1 MSALSAINGR
11 FKIGMRIGFG
21 FALVLILLATLAVNV
36 WIAMR
41 EVQHDFDTFETIS
54 SNALVVEDV
63 AVDFTELRRQVLIYV
78 ASGSPE
84 AEKRIAENAREI
96 REALQTVIPKFVSA
110 QRQAQAREIAAL
122 TDEYVGNFAK
132 VVELRKQRE
141 DAITAKYEP
150 AALNARQKLT
160 EAFDGAMKTGE
171 DTLSAAA
178 GKAQDNLGILRIR
191 VARFIA
197 NPTEAGVTSINAA
210 LTDLE
215 GSIAAARQ
223 AAARSPAR
231 DAVEAAAQAVA
242 PLRGMLQTGMRA
254 SLEMVEFV
262 NVTNAR
268 VAERLSGRINE
279 LVDAQKAATAAI
291 AKEVRAGIA
300 NDISI
305 TIAISAIALGLGLI
319 FSYVIAKGITAP
331 IGGMTG
337 AMTKLADGALDT
349 EVPSL
354 SNKDEIGAMAK
365 AVQVFKDNAIRVKAL
380 EEEQKAAEARAA
392 EEKRAAMNA
401 LADGF
406 EAKVGGVVTDVSTQA
421 SRMQESATQM
431 TATAEETSRQATAV
445 AAASEQASTNVQ
457 TVAAATE
464 ELSSSISEI
473 SRQVTESA
481 RMSSKAVDDVG
492 RTSQTVEALANAAQ
506 KIGNVVQLISEI
518 ASQTNLLAL
527 NATIEAARAGE
538 AGKGF
543 AVVASEVKSLASQ
556 TARATDEISS
566 QINEIQTATGQSV
579 EAMRS
584 IGETISSMNSI
595 ASTIASAVEEQG
607 AATQEIARNVQ
618 QAAAGT
624 SEVSS
629 NISGVTRAAEDT
641 GTAASMVQKAA
652 ADLGSQAKDLRAAVE
667 QFLSQVRSA

>member
-1 MSALSAINGR
+1 MSTLSAINGR
-11 FKIGMRIGFG
+11 FKIGTRIGFG
-21 FALVLILLATLAVNV
+21 FAIVLTLLATLAMNA
-36 WIAMR
+36 WIALR
-41 EVQHDFDTFETIS
+41 DVQHEFTTFESIS
-54 SNALVVEDV
+54 SNALAVEDV
-63 AVDFTELRRQVLIYV
+63 AVDFNELRRQVLIYV
-78 ASGSPE
+78 ASGNPD
-84 AEKRIAENAREI
+84 AEKRVSEKAREI
-96 REALQTVIPKFVSA
+96 RETIQAVIPKFVSA
-110 QRQAQAREIAAL
+110 QRQTQAREIAAL
-122 TDEYVGNFAK
+122 TEEYVGNFAK
-132 VVELRKQRE
+132 AVELRKQRE

-178 GKAQDNLGILRIR
+178 GKSQDNLGILRIR
-191 VARFIA
+191 VARFLA

-231 DAVEAAAQAVA
+231 DAIEAAAQAVA
-242 PLRGMLQTGMRA
+242 PLRGMLQAGMRA
-254 SLEMVEFV
+254 SLEMAEFV

-268 VAERLSGRINE
+268 VAERLSGRIEE
-279 LVDAQKAATAAI
+279 LVNAQKSATAAI
-291 AKEVRAGIA
+291 ANEVRAA
-300 NDISI
+300 VAEDISI
-305 TIAISAIALGLGLI
+305 TLALSAIALALGLI
-319 FSYVIAKGITAP
+319 FAFLIAKGITAP

-337 AMTKLADGALDT
+337 AMTKLAGGELETD
-349 EVPSL
+349 VPSL

-365 AVQVFKDNAIRVKAL
+365 AVQVFKDNALKVRAL
-380 EEEQKAAEARAA
+380 EAEQKAAEARAA

-406 EAKVGGVVTDVSTQA
+406 EAKVGGVVTEVSTQA
-421 SRMQESATQM
+421 TRMQESASQM

-445 AAASEQASTNVQ
+445 AAASEEASTNVQ

-492 RTSQTVEALANAAQ
+492 KTSQTVEALANAAQ

-556 TARATDEISS
+556 TARATEEIGT

-584 IGETISSMNSI
+584 IGETIASMNAI
-595 ASTIASAVEEQG
+595 ASTIAAAVEEQG
-607 AATQEIARNVQ
+607 AATTEIARNVQ

-629 NISGVTRAAEDT
+629 NITGVTRAAEDT
-641 GTAASMVQKAA
+641 GSAASLVQQAA
-652 ADLGSQAKDLRAAVE
+652 VDLGSQAKDLRAAVE
-667 QFLSQVRSA
+667 QFLTQVRSA

>member
-11 FKIGMRIGFG
+11 FKIGTRIGFG
-21 FALVLILLATLAVNV
+21 FSIVLALLIAVAGMSWNSMTG
-36 WIAMR
+36 IQRAFMS
-41 EVQHDFDTFETIS
+41 FDTIS
-54 SNALVVEDV
+54 DNAFAIEVINADM
-63 AVDFTELRRQVLIYV
+63 AELRRQVLIFV
-78 ASGSPE
+78 SAGSPD
-84 AEKRIAENAREI
+84 AQKRVEELGANI
-96 REALQTVIPKFVSA
+96 RKSMQTIIPKFVSEERRA
-110 QRQAQAREIAAL
+110 IARNIGELAEEYQR
-122 TDEYVGNFAK
+122 NFAK
-132 VVELRKQRE
+132 VVELRGQRE

-160 EAFDGAMKTGE
+160 EAFDASMKTGE
-171 DTLSAAA
+171 EALSAAA

-197 NPTEAGVTSINAA
+197 GPTEAGVTSINAA

-215 GSIAAARQ
+215 GSIGASRQ

-231 DAVEAAAQAVA
+231 DVVEAAALAVA

-254 SLEMVEFV
+254 TLEMAEFV

-268 VAERLSGRINE
+268 IADRLGGRIAE
-279 LVDAQKAATAAI
+279 LVGAQKKAMDAI
-291 AKEVRAGIA
+291 STESEDTIKSAIFL
-300 NDISI
+300 ISVLS
-305 TIAISAIALGLGLI
+305 TIALALGLL
-319 FSYVIAKGITAP
+319 FAFLIAKGITAP
-331 IGGMTG
+331 IGDMTG
-337 AMTKLADGALDT
+337 AMTKLAGGELETD
-349 EVPSL
+349 VPSL
-354 SNKDEIGAMAK
+354 ANKDEIGAMAK

-380 EEEQKAAEARAA
+380 EAEQKAAEARTA
-392 EEKRAAMNA
+392 EEKRAAMIA
-401 LADGF
+401 LADDF
-406 EAKVGGVVTDVSTQA
+406 EGKVGGVVAEVSSQA
-421 SRMQESATQM
+421 ARMQESATQM

-445 AAASEQASTNVQ
+445 AAASEEASTNVQ

-556 TARATDEISS
+556 TARATDEIGA
-566 QINEIQTATGQSV
+566 QINEIQAATGQSV

-584 IGETISSMNSI
+584 IGETIASMNAI
-595 ASTIASAVEEQG
+595 ASTIAAAVEEQG
-607 AATQEIARNVQ
+607 AATSEIARNVQ

-629 NISGVTRAAEDT
+629 NITGVTRAAEDT
-641 GTAASMVQKAA
+641 GTAAGMVQKVA
-652 ADLGSQAKDLRAAVE
+652 ADLGGQATELRGAVG
-667 QFLSQVRSA
+667 QFLRQVRSA

>member
-21 FALVLILLATLAVNV
+21 FAIVLALLVTVA
-36 WIAMR
+36 AMSWNSMTGIQR
-41 EVQHDFDTFETIS
+41 AFVSFDTIS
-54 SNALVVEDV
+54 DNALTVEEVNADMS
-63 AVDFTELRRQVLIYV
+63 ELRRQVLIYV
-78 ASGSPE
+78 STGNPDSQ
-84 AEKRIAENAREI
+84 KRVQELGGKVRQSM
-96 REALQTVIPKFVSA
+96 QTIIPKFVSEERRA
-110 QRQAQAREIAAL
+110 IARNIGEL
-122 TDEYVGNFAK
+122 TDEYQRNFAK
-132 VVELRKQRE
+132 VIELRGQRE

-160 EAFDGAMKTGE
+160 EAFDSAMKTGE

-191 VARFIA
+191 VARFLA

-254 SLEMVEFV
+254 SLEMAEFV

-268 VAERLSGRINE
+268 VAERLSSRIEE
-279 LVDAQKAATAAI
+279 LVDAQKKAMDAI
-291 AKEVRAGIA
+291 SSESSDTIKSSIVL
-300 NDISI
+300 ISV
-305 TIAISAIALGLGLI
+305 ISAIALGLGLI
-319 FSYVIAKGITAP
+319 FAYVIAKGITAP

-365 AVQVFKDNAIRVKAL
+365 AVQVFKDNAVRVKAL
-380 EEEQKAAEARAA
+380 EDEQKAAEARAA
-392 EEKRAAMNA
+392 EEKRKAMNA

-406 EAKVGGVVTDVSTQA
+406 EAKVGGVVTEVSTQA

>member
-11 FKIGMRIGFG
+11 FSIGTRIGFG
-21 FALVLILLATLAVNV
+21 FAIVLTLLATLAMNA
-36 WIAMR
+36 WIALR
-41 EVQHDFDTFETIS
+41 DVQHEFTTFESIS
-54 SNALVVEDV
+54 SNALAVEDV
-63 AVDFTELRRQVLIYV
+63 AVEFNELRRQVLIYV
-78 ASGSPE
+78 ASGNPD
-84 AEKRIAENAREI
+84 AEKRVSEKAREI
-96 REALQTVIPKFVSA
+96 RETIQAVIPKFVSA
-110 QRQAQAREIAAL
+110 QRQTQAREIAAL
-122 TDEYVGNFAK
+122 TEEYVGNFAK
-132 VVELRKQRE
+132 AVELRKQRE

-178 GKAQDNLGILRIR
+178 GKSQDNLGILRIR
-191 VARFIA
+191 VARFLA

-242 PLRGMLQTGMRA
+242 PLRGMLQAGMRA
-254 SLEMVEFV
+254 SLEMAEFV

-268 VAERLSGRINE
+268 VAERLSGRIEE
-279 LVDAQKAATAAI
+279 LVNAQKSATAAI
-291 AKEVRAGIA
+291 ANEVRAA
-300 NDISI
+300 VAEDISI
-305 TIAISAIALGLGLI
+305 TLALSAIALALGLI
-319 FSYVIAKGITAP
+319 FAFLIAKGITAP

-337 AMTKLADGALDT
+337 AMTKLAGGALETD
-349 EVPSL
+349 VPSL

-365 AVQVFKDNAIRVKAL
+365 AVQVFKDNALKVRAL
-380 EEEQKAAEARAA
+380 EAEQKAAEARAA

-406 EAKVGGVVTDVSTQA
+406 EAKVGGVVTEVSTQA
-421 SRMQESATQM
+421 TRMQESASQM

-445 AAASEQASTNVQ
+445 AAASEEASTNVQ

-492 RTSQTVEALANAAQ
+492 KTSQTVEALANAAQ

-556 TARATDEISS
+556 TARATEEIGT

-584 IGETISSMNSI
+584 IGETIASMNAI
-595 ASTIASAVEEQG
+595 ASTIAAAVEEQG
-607 AATQEIARNVQ
+607 AATTEIARNVQ

-629 NISGVTRAAEDT
+629 NITGVTRAAEDT
-641 GTAASMVQKAA
+641 GSAASLVQQAA
-652 ADLGSQAKDLRAAVE
+652 VDLGSQAKDLRAAVE
-667 QFLSQVRSA
+667 QFLLQVRSA

>member
-21 FALVLILLATLAVNV
+21 FALVLTLLTTLAVTAWFAMNGLQRAFQSFDS
-36 WIAMR
+36 IAA
-41 EVQHDFDTFETIS
+41 
-54 SNALVVEDV
+54 NALAVEEINADM
-63 AVDFTELRRQVLIYV
+63 AELRRQVLIYT
-78 ASGSPE
+78 ASGNPD
-84 AEKRIAENAREI
+84 AQKRVDEI
-96 REALQTVIPKFVSA
+96 GTRIRGIVQANIPKFISEERKA
-110 QRQAQAREIAAL
+110 IARNIGELAEEYQR
-122 TDEYVGNFAK
+122 NFGK
-132 VVELRKQRE
+132 VVELRTLRE

-171 DTLSAAA
+171 DNLSAAA

-197 NPTEAGVTSINAA
+197 APTEAGVTSINAA

-215 GSIAAARQ
+215 GSIAVARQ

-231 DAVEAAAQAVA
+231 DVVETAAQAVA
-242 PLRGMLQTGMRA
+242 PLRGMLQTGTRA
-254 SLEMVEFV
+254 SLEMAEFV

-268 VAERLSGRINE
+268 VAERLSGRVTE
-279 LVDAQKAATAAI
+279 LVDAQKKAMIVIAAEVGATI
-291 AKEVRAGIA
+291 AGSILT
-300 NDISI
+300 I
-305 TIAISAIALGLGLI
+305 TILSAIAIALGLI
-319 FSYVIAKGITAP
+319 FAYLIAKGITAP

-337 AMTKLADGALDT
+337 AMTKLADGELET

-365 AVQVFKDNAIRVKAL
+365 AVQVFKDNALKVRAL
-380 EEEQKAAEARAA
+380 EAEQKAAEARAA
-392 EEKRAAMNA
+392 EEKRAAMIA
-401 LADGF
+401 LADDF
-406 EAKVGGVVTDVSTQA
+406 EAKVGGVVTEVSTQA
-421 SRMQESATQM
+421 NRMQESATQL

-445 AAASEQASTNVQ
+445 AAASEEASTNVQ

-481 RMSSKAVDDVG
+481 RMSGKAVEDVG
-492 RTSQTVEALANAAQ
+492 RTGQTVEALASAAQ

-556 TARATDEISS
+556 TARATEEIGA
-566 QINEIQTATGQSV
+566 QINEIQAATGQSV

-584 IGETISSMNSI
+584 IGETIASMNSI
-595 ASTIASAVEEQG
+595 ASTIAAAVEEQG
-607 AATQEIARNVQ
+607 AATSEIARNVQ

-629 NISGVTRAAEDT
+629 NITGVTRAAEDT
-641 GTAASMVQKAA
+641 GTAAGMVQKAA
-652 ADLGSQAKDLRAAVE
+652 ADLGGQAKDLRNAVE
-667 QFLSQVRSA
+667 QFLRQVRSA

>member
-1 MSALSAINGR
+1 MSAFSAINGR
-11 FKIGMRIGFG
+11 FKIGTRIGFG
-21 FALVLILLATLAVNV
+21 FALVLILLATLAANA
-36 WIAMR
+36 WIALR
-41 EVQHDFDTFETIS
+41 EVQHEFDTFETIS
-54 SNALVVEDV
+54 SNALAVEDV
-63 AVDFTELRRQVLIYV
+63 AVDFNELRRQVLVYV

-84 AEKRIAENAREI
+84 AEKKIADNAREI
-96 REALQTVIPKFVSA
+96 RETLQAVIPKFVSA
-110 QRQAQAREIAAL
+110 QRQAHAREIAAM
-122 TDEYVGNFAK
+122 TEEYVGNFAK
-132 VVELRKQRE
+132 IVELRKQRE
-141 DAITAKYEP
+141 DAVTAKYEP

-171 DTLSAAA
+171 DSLSAAA
-178 GKAQDNLGILRIR
+178 GKSQDNLGILRIR
-191 VARFIA
+191 VARFLA
-197 NPTEAGVTSINAA
+197 GPTEAGVTSINAA

-215 GSIAAARQ
+215 GSIGAARQ

-231 DAVEAAAQAVA
+231 DAVESAAQAVA

-254 SLEMVEFV
+254 SLEMTEFV

-268 VAERLSGRINE
+268 VAERLSVRIEE
-279 LVDAQKAATAAI
+279 LVDAQKSATAAI
-291 AKEVRAGIA
+291 AKDVRATIA
-300 NDISI
+300 TDISI
-305 TIAISAIALGLGLI
+305 TVVLSVVSLVLGLL
-319 FSYVIAKGITAP
+319 FAYLIAKGITAP

-337 AMTKLADGALDT
+337 AMTKLAGGELET

-354 SNKDEIGAMAK
+354 SNKDEVGAMAK
-365 AVQVFKDNAIRVKAL
+365 AVQVFKDNALKVKAL

-392 EEKRAAMNA
+392 REKREAMIA

-406 EAKVGGVVTDVSTQA
+406 EAKVGGVVTDVSAQA
-421 SRMQESATQM
+421 TRMQESATQL

-481 RMSSKAVDDVG
+481 RMSSKAVDEVG
-492 RTSQTVEALANAAQ
+492 RTSQTVEALSNAAQ
-506 KIGNVVQLISEI
+506 KIGSVVQLISEI

-556 TARATDEISS
+556 TARATEDISS
-566 QINEIQTATGQSV
+566 QINEIQAATGQSV

-584 IGETISSMNSI
+584 IGATIASMNSI
-595 ASTIASAVEEQG
+595 ASTIAAAVEEQG
-607 AATQEIARNVQ
+607 AATNEIARNVQ
-618 QAAAGT
+618 QASAGT

-629 NISGVTRAAEDT
+629 NITGVTRASEDT
-641 GTAASMVQKAA
+641 GSAASLVQQAA
-652 ADLGSQAKDLRAAVE
+652 TDLGSQASELRRAVE

>member
-11 FKIGMRIGFG
+11 FKIGTRIGFG
-21 FALVLILLATLAVNV
+21 FALVLILLGALATNAWLALRDTQKEFESFQS
-36 WIAMR
+36 IA
-41 EVQHDFDTFETIS
+41 E
-54 SNALVVEDV
+54 NAIAVEDI
-63 AVDFTELRRQVLIYV
+63 AADFGEIRRQVLIFL
-78 ASGSPE
+78 ASGSPD
-84 AEKRIAENAREI
+84 AEKRIGENAKEI
-96 REALQTVIPKFVSA
+96 RDTVQAVIPKLLSE
-110 QRQAQAREIAAL
+110 QRRAVARSIGELAE
-122 TDEYVGNFAK
+122 EYVRNFGK
-132 VVELRKQRE
+132 IVELRALRE
-141 DAITAKYEP
+141 DAVTAKYEP

-178 GKAQDNLGILRIR
+178 GKSQDNLGILRIR
-191 VARFIA
+191 VARFLA

-231 DAVEAAAQAVA
+231 DAVETAAQAVA

-254 SLEMVEFV
+254 SLEMTEFV
-262 NVTNAR
+262 NVANAR
-268 VAERLSGRINE
+268 VAENLAGRIAE
-279 LVDAQKAATAAI
+279 LVGAQKAATTQ
-291 AKEVRAGIA
+291 IA
-300 NDISI
+300 NEMRAMIAEDI
-305 TIAISAIALGLGLI
+305 TITVSLSAAALVLGLL
-319 FSYVIAKGITAP
+319 FAFLIAKGITAP
-331 IGGMTG
+331 IGDMTG
-337 AMTKLADGALDT
+337 AMTKLAGGELTTD
-349 EVPSL
+349 VPSL

-365 AVQVFKDNAIRVKAL
+365 AVQVFKDNAIRVKSL
-380 EEEQKAAEARAA
+380 EAEQKAAEARAA
-392 EEKRAAMNA
+392 EEKRAAMIA
-401 LADGF
+401 LADDF
-406 EAKVGGVVTDVSTQA
+406 EGKVGGVVAEVSTQA
-421 SRMQESATQM
+421 NRMQESATQL

-445 AAASEQASTNVQ
+445 AAASEEASTNVQ

-481 RMSSKAVDDVG
+481 RMSGKAVDDVG

-556 TARATDEISS
+556 TARATDEIGA
-566 QINEIQTATGQSV
+566 QINEIQAATGQSV

-584 IGETISSMNSI
+584 IGETIASMNSI
-595 ASTIASAVEEQG
+595 ASTIAAAVEEQG
-607 AATQEIARNVQ
+607 AATSEIARNVQ
-618 QAAAGT
+618 QAASGT

-629 NISGVTRAAEDT
+629 NITGVTRAAEDT
-641 GTAASMVQKAA
+641 GTAAGMVQKAA
-652 ADLGSQAKDLRAAVE
+652 GDLGGQANDLRNAVE
-667 QFLSQVRSA
+667 QFLRQVRSA

>member
-11 FKIGMRIGFG
+11 FSIGTRIGFG
-21 FALVLILLATLAVNV
+21 FSLVLALLIALAAMAWLSMTGVQRDVKNYDS
-36 WIAMR
+36 IAA
-41 EVQHDFDTFETIS
+41 
-54 SNALVVEDV
+54 NALSVEEIN
-63 AVDFTELRRQVLIYV
+63 AEMTELRRQVLIFT
-78 ASGSPE
+78 ATGNPE
-84 AEKRIAENAREI
+84 AQKRVGEI
-96 REALQTVIPKFVSA
+96 GTAIRGMIQTIIPKFISEERKAVA
-110 QRQAQAREIAAL
+110 RNIGELAEEYQR
-122 TDEYVGNFAK
+122 NFGK
-132 VVELRKQRE
+132 VVELRTLRE

-160 EAFDGAMKTGE
+160 EAFDGAAKTGE

-197 NPTEAGVTSINAA
+197 TPNEAGAASITAA
-210 LTDLE
+210 LTDLDA
-215 GSIAAARQ
+215 SIAAARQ

-242 PLRGMLQTGMRA
+242 PLGGMLQTGTRA
-254 SLEMVEFV
+254 TLEMAEFV

-268 VAERLSGRINE
+268 VAERLSVRIGE
-279 LVDAQKAATAAI
+279 LVGAQKKAMEAISTEVGAT
-291 AKEVRAGIA
+291 IA
-300 NDISI
+300 NSI
-305 TIAISAIALGLGLI
+305 FATTLLSAVALVLGLL
-319 FSYVIAKGITAP
+319 FAYLIAKGITAP
-331 IGGMTG
+331 IGEMTG
-337 AMTKLADGALDT
+337 SMTKLASGELET

-365 AVQVFKDNAIRVKAL
+365 AVQVFKDNALKVRAL
-380 EEEQKAAEARAA
+380 EAEQKAAEARAA
-392 EEKRAAMNA
+392 EEKRAAMIA
-401 LADGF
+401 LADDF
-406 EAKVGGVVTDVSTQA
+406 EAKVGGVVTEVSTQA
-421 SRMQESATQM
+421 NRMQESATQL

-445 AAASEQASTNVQ
+445 AAASEEASTNVQ

-481 RMSSKAVDDVG
+481 RMSGKAVEDVG
-492 RTSQTVEALANAAQ
+492 RTGQTVEALASAAQ

-556 TARATDEISS
+556 TARATEEIGA
-566 QINEIQTATGQSV
+566 QINEIQAATGQSV

-584 IGETISSMNSI
+584 IGETIASMNSI
-595 ASTIASAVEEQG
+595 ASTIAAAVEEQG
-607 AATQEIARNVQ
+607 AATSEIARNVQ

-629 NISGVTRAAEDT
+629 NITGVTRAAEDT
-641 GTAASMVQKAA
+641 GTAAGMVQKAA
-652 ADLGSQAKDLRAAVE
+652 ADLGGQANELRSAVG
-667 QFLSQVRSA
+667 QFLRQVRTA

>member
-254 SLEMVEFV
+254 SLEMAEFV

-392 EEKRAAMNA
+392 EEKRKAMNA

-406 EAKVGGVVTDVSTQA
+406 EAKVGGVVTEVSTQA

>member
-11 FKIGMRIGFG
+11 FSIGTRIGFG
-21 FALVLILLATLAVNV
+21 FAIVLALLVVVAGISWNSMTGIQRAFVSFDAISDNALAVE
-36 WIAMR
+36 
-41 EVQHDFDTFETIS
+41 EVNSDM
-54 SNALVVEDV
+54 L
-63 AVDFTELRRQVLIYV
+63 ELRRQVLIYV
-78 ASGSPE
+78 STGSPD
-84 AEKRIAENAREI
+84 AQKRVVELGGTI
-96 REALQTVIPKFVSA
+96 RQSMLTIIPKFVSEERRA
-110 QRQAQAREIAAL
+110 IARNIGELTEEYQR
-122 TDEYVGNFAK
+122 NFAK
-132 VVELRKQRE
+132 IVELRGQRE

-178 GKAQDNLGILRIR
+178 GKSQDNLGILRIR

-254 SLEMVEFV
+254 SLEMTEFV
-262 NVTNAR
+262 NVANAR
-268 VAERLSGRINE
+268 VAERLSGRIEE
-279 LVDAQKAATAAI
+279 LVGAQKKAMDAI
-291 AKEVRAGIA
+291 SSESGETIKSAIVL
-300 NDISI
+300 ISI
-305 TIAISAIALGLGLI
+305 VSAIALALGLI
-319 FSYVIAKGITAP
+319 FAYIIAKGITAP

-337 AMTKLADGALDT
+337 AMTKLAGGELET

-354 SNKDEIGAMAK
+354 SNKDEVGAMAK
-365 AVQVFKDNAIRVKAL
+365 AVQVFKDNALKVKAL

-392 EEKRAAMNA
+392 REKREAMIA

-406 EAKVGGVVTDVSTQA
+406 EAKVGGVVTDVSAQA
-421 SRMQESATQM
+421 TRMQESATQL
-431 TATAEETSRQATAV
+431 TATAV

-481 RMSSKAVDDVG
+481 RMSSKAVDEVG
-492 RTSQTVEALANAAQ
+492 RTSQTVEALSNAAQ
-506 KIGNVVQLISEI
+506 KIGSVVQLISEI

-556 TARATDEISS
+556 TARATEDISS
-566 QINEIQTATGQSV
+566 QINEIQAATGQSV

-584 IGETISSMNSI
+584 IGATIASMNSI
-595 ASTIASAVEEQG
+595 ASTIAAAVEEQG
-607 AATQEIARNVQ
+607 AATNEIARNVQ
-618 QAAAGT
+618 QASAGT

-629 NISGVTRAAEDT
+629 NITGVTRASEDT
-641 GTAASMVQKAA
+641 GSAASLVQQAA
-652 ADLGSQAKDLRAAVE
+652 TDLGSQASDLRRAVE

>member
-11 FKIGMRIGFG
+11 FSIGTRIGFG
-21 FALVLILLATLAVNV
+21 FAIVLTLLTILAANAWFGL
-36 WIAMR
+36 R
-41 EVQHDFDTFETIS
+41 SVQSKFDTYDTIAT
-54 SNALVVEDV
+54 NALYVEDI
-63 AVDFTELRRQVLIYV
+63 AFDFSELRRQVVIYV
-78 ASGSPE
+78 ATGSAE
-84 AEKRIAENAREI
+84 AEKAVAERAQEI
-96 REALQTVIPKFVSA
+96 REAIKIVTPRFVSE
-110 QRQAQAREIAAL
+110 QRRAMAREIGELAE
-122 TDEYVGNFAK
+122 EYFRNFAK
-132 VVELRKQRE
+132 AMELRKLRE

-160 EAFDGAMKTGE
+160 EAFDAAMKTGE
-171 DTLSAAA
+171 DTLSAAG

-191 VARFIA
+191 VARFLA
-197 NPTEAGVTSINAA
+197 APTEAGVTAINAA
-210 LTDLE
+210 LNDLDA
-215 GSIAAARQ
+215 SIAAAKQ
-223 AAARSPAR
+223 AAVRSPAR

-242 PLRGMLQTGMRA
+242 PLRAMLQTGTRA
-254 SLEMVEFV
+254 TLEMAEFV

-268 VAERLSGRINE
+268 VAERLSGQVGQ
-279 LVDAQKAATAAI
+279 LVGLQKAATESI
-291 AKEVRAGIA
+291 SGEVKALIQS
-300 NDISI
+300 DTLI
-305 TIAISAIALGLGLI
+305 TLAISAGALSLGLI
-319 FSYVIAKGITAP
+319 FAFLIAKGITAP

-337 AMTKLADGALDT
+337 AMTKLAGGALETD
-349 EVPSL
+349 VPSL

-365 AVQVFKDNAIRVKAL
+365 AVQVFKDNALKVRAL
-380 EEEQKAAEARAA
+380 EAEQKAAEARAA

-406 EAKVGGVVTDVSTQA
+406 EAKVGGVVTEVSTQA
-421 SRMQESATQM
+421 TRMQESASQM

-445 AAASEQASTNVQ
+445 AAASEEASTNVQ

-492 RTSQTVEALANAAQ
+492 KTSQTVEALANAAQ

-556 TARATDEISS
+556 TARATEEIGT

-584 IGETISSMNSI
+584 IGETIASMNAI
-595 ASTIASAVEEQG
+595 ASTIAAAVEEQG
-607 AATQEIARNVQ
+607 AATTEIARNVQ

-629 NISGVTRAAEDT
+629 NITGVTRAAEDT
-641 GTAASMVQKAA
+641 GSAASLVQQAA
-652 ADLGSQAKDLRAAVE
+652 VDLGSQAKDLRAAVE
-667 QFLSQVRSA
+667 QFLLQVRSA

>member
-1 MSALSAINGR
+1 MSALSALNGR
-11 FKIGMRIGFG
+11 FPIGIRIGFG
-21 FALVLILLATLAVNV
+21 FALVLALL
-36 WIAMR
+36 
-41 EVQHDFDTFETIS
+41 
-54 SNALVVEDV
+54 V
-63 AVDFTELRRQVLIYV
+63 AVAVTAWLSMTTIARSFVSYDSAADNTQDVQDIAADMAELRRQVLIFT
-78 ASGSPE
+78 ASGNPDARKRFDEVS
-84 AEKRIAENAREI
+84 AEVRATIQAA
-96 REALQTVIPKFVSA
+96 TPKFASES
-110 QRQAQAREIAAL
+110 QRAIARDVGEL
-122 TDEYVGNFAK
+122 TEEYFRNFARI
-132 VVELRKQRE
+132 VELRGVRE
-141 DAITAKYEP
+141 DAVTAKYEP

-171 DTLSAAA
+171 DALGTAA
-178 GKAQDNLGILRIR
+178 GKSQDNLGILRIR

-210 LTDLE
+210 LTDLDA
-215 GSIAAARQ
+215 SIAAARQ
-223 AAARSPAR
+223 AAARSAAR
-231 DAVEAAAQAVA
+231 EAVEGAAQAVA

-254 SLEMVEFV
+254 SLEMTEFV

-268 VAERLSGRINE
+268 VAERLGGRIVD
-279 LVDAQKAATAAI
+279 LVGAQKKAMDTISNDAEATIKNAI
-291 AKEVRAGIA
+291 LV
-300 NDISI
+300 ISVL
-305 TIAISAIALGLGLI
+305 SAIAVAVGLI
-319 FSYVIAKGITAP
+319 FAFVIAKGITAP

-337 AMTKLADGALDT
+337 AMTKLAGGALDT

-365 AVQVFKDNAIRVKAL
+365 AVQVFKDNAIKVKAL
-380 EEEQKAAEARAA
+380 EDEQKAAEARAA
-392 EEKRAAMNA
+392 QEKRAAMIA

-406 EAKVGGVVTDVSTQA
+406 EAKVGGVVNEVSTQA

-445 AAASEQASTNVQ
+445 AAASEEASTNVQ

-481 RMSSKAVDDVG
+481 RMSGKAVDEVG

-556 TARATDEISS
+556 TARATEEISA

-584 IGETISSMNSI
+584 IGETIASMNAI
-595 ASTIASAVEEQG
+595 ASTIAAAVEEQG
-607 AATQEIARNVQ
+607 AATNEIARNVQ

-629 NISGVTRAAEDT
+629 NITGVTRAAEGT
-641 GTAASMVQKAA
+641 GTAASLVQRSA
-652 ADLGSQAKDLRAAVE
+652 ADLGVQAKDLRAAVE
-667 QFLSQVRSA
+667 QFLGQVRSA

>member
-21 FALVLILLATLAVNV
+21 FALVLTLLTTLAVTAWFAMNGLQRAFQSFDS
-36 WIAMR
+36 IAA
-41 EVQHDFDTFETIS
+41 
-54 SNALVVEDV
+54 NALAVEEINADM
-63 AVDFTELRRQVLIYV
+63 AELRRQVLIYT
-78 ASGSPE
+78 ASGNPD
-84 AEKRIAENAREI
+84 AQKRVDEI
-96 REALQTVIPKFVSA
+96 GTRIRGIVQANIPKFISEERKA
-110 QRQAQAREIAAL
+110 IARNIGELAEEYQR
-122 TDEYVGNFAK
+122 NFGK
-132 VVELRKQRE
+132 VVELRTLRE

-171 DTLSAAA
+171 DNLSAAA

-197 NPTEAGVTSINAA
+197 APTEAGVTSINAA

-215 GSIAAARQ
+215 GSIAVARQ

-231 DAVEAAAQAVA
+231 DVVETAAQAVA
-242 PLRGMLQTGMRA
+242 PLRGMLQTGTRA
-254 SLEMVEFV
+254 SLEMAEFV

-268 VAERLSGRINE
+268 VAERLSGRVTE
-279 LVDAQKAATAAI
+279 LVDAQKKAMIVIAAEVGATI
-291 AKEVRAGIA
+291 AGSILT
-300 NDISI
+300 I
-305 TIAISAIALGLGLI
+305 TILSAIAIALGLI
-319 FSYVIAKGITAP
+319 FAYLIAKGITAP

-337 AMTKLADGALDT
+337 AMTKLAGGELET
-349 EVPSL
+349 NVPSL

-365 AVQVFKDNAIRVKAL
+365 AVQVFKDNALKVRAL
-380 EEEQKAAEARAA
+380 EAEQKAAEVRAA
-392 EEKRAAMNA
+392 EEKRAAMIA
-401 LADGF
+401 LADDF
-406 EAKVGGVVTDVSTQA
+406 EAKVGGVVTEVSTQA
-421 SRMQESATQM
+421 NRMQESATQL

-445 AAASEQASTNVQ
+445 AAASEEASTNVQ

-481 RMSSKAVDDVG
+481 RMSGKAVEDVG
-492 RTSQTVEALANAAQ
+492 RTGQTVEALASAAQ

-556 TARATDEISS
+556 TARATEEIGA
-566 QINEIQTATGQSV
+566 QINEIQAATGQSV

-584 IGETISSMNSI
+584 IGETIASMNSI
-595 ASTIASAVEEQG
+595 ASTIAAAVEEQG
-607 AATQEIARNVQ
+607 AATSEIARNVQ

-629 NISGVTRAAEDT
+629 NITGVTRAAEDT
-641 GTAASMVQKAA
+641 GTAAGMVQKAA
-652 ADLGSQAKDLRAAVE
+652 ADLGGQANDLRNAVE
-667 QFLSQVRSA
+667 QFLRQVRSA

>member
-1 MSALSAINGR
+1 M
-11 FKIGMRIGFG
+11 
-21 FALVLILLATLAVNV
+21 AVNV

-41 EVQHDFDTFETIS
+41 EVQHDFDTFESIS

-254 SLEMVEFV
+254 SLEMAEFV

-365 AVQVFKDNAIRVKAL
+365 AVQVFKDNAVRVKAL
-380 EEEQKAAEARAA
+380 EDEQKAAEARAA
-392 EEKRAAMNA
+392 EEKRKAMNA

-406 EAKVGGVVTDVSTQA
+406 EAKVGGVVTEVSTQA

>member
-11 FKIGMRIGFG
+11 FKIGTRIGFG
-21 FALVLILLATLAVNV
+21 FALVLILLGALATNAWLALRDTQKEFESFQSIADNALAVED
-36 WIAMR
+36 IAASFG
-41 EVQHDFDTFETIS
+41 EI
-54 SNALVVEDV
+54 
-63 AVDFTELRRQVLIYV
+63 RRQVLIFV
-78 ASGSPE
+78 ASGNPD
-84 AEKRIAENAREI
+84 AEKRIGENAKEI
-96 REALQTVIPKFVSA
+96 RDTVQAVIPKLLSE
-110 QRQAQAREIAAL
+110 QRRAVARSIGELAE
-122 TDEYVGNFAK
+122 EYVRNFGK
-132 VVELRKQRE
+132 IVELRALRE
-141 DAITAKYEP
+141 DAVTAKYEP

-160 EAFDGAMKTGE
+160 EAFDGAMRTGE

-178 GKAQDNLGILRIR
+178 GKSQDNLGILRIR
-191 VARFIA
+191 VARFLA

-231 DAVEAAAQAVA
+231 DAVETAAQAVA

-254 SLEMVEFV
+254 SLEMTEFV
-262 NVTNAR
+262 NVANAR
-268 VAERLSGRINE
+268 VAENLAGRIAE
-279 LVDAQKAATAAI
+279 LVGAQKAATTQI
-291 AKEVRAGIA
+291 ANEMRAGIA
-300 NDISI
+300 EDI
-305 TIAISAIALGLGLI
+305 TITISLSVVAFVLGLL
-319 FSYVIAKGITAP
+319 FAFLIAKGITAP
-331 IGGMTG
+331 IGDMTG
-337 AMTKLADGALDT
+337 AMTKLAGGELTTD
-349 EVPSL
+349 VPSL

-365 AVQVFKDNAIRVKAL
+365 AVQVFKDNAIRVKSL
-380 EEEQKAAEARAA
+380 EAEQKAAEARAA
-392 EEKRAAMNA
+392 EEKRAAMIA
-401 LADGF
+401 LADDF
-406 EAKVGGVVTDVSTQA
+406 EGKVGGVVAEVSTQA
-421 SRMQESATQM
+421 NRMQESAAQL

-445 AAASEQASTNVQ
+445 AAASEEASTNVQ

-481 RMSSKAVDDVG
+481 RMSGKAVDDVG

-556 TARATDEISS
+556 TARATDEIGA
-566 QINEIQTATGQSV
+566 QINEIQAATGQSV

-584 IGETISSMNSI
+584 IGETIASMNSI
-595 ASTIASAVEEQG
+595 ASTIAAAVEEQG
-607 AATQEIARNVQ
+607 AATSEIARNVQ

-629 NISGVTRAAEDT
+629 NITGVTRAAEDT
-641 GTAASMVQKAA
+641 GTAAGMVQKAA
-652 ADLGSQAKDLRAAVE
+652 GDLGGQANDLRNAVE
-667 QFLSQVRSA
+667 QFLRQVRSA

>member
-11 FKIGMRIGFG
+11 FSIGTRIGFG
-21 FALVLILLATLAVNV
+21 FAIVLALLVVVAGISWNSMTGIQRAFVSFDAISDNALAVE
-36 WIAMR
+36 
-41 EVQHDFDTFETIS
+41 EVNSDM
-54 SNALVVEDV
+54 L
-63 AVDFTELRRQVLIYV
+63 ELRRQVLIYV
-78 ASGSPE
+78 STGSPD
-84 AEKRIAENAREI
+84 AQKRVVELGGTI
-96 REALQTVIPKFVSA
+96 RQSMLTIIPKFVSEERRA
-110 QRQAQAREIAAL
+110 IARNIGELNEEYQR
-122 TDEYVGNFAK
+122 NFAK
-132 VVELRKQRE
+132 IVELRGQRE

-178 GKAQDNLGILRIR
+178 GKSQDNLGILRIR

-242 PLRGMLQTGMRA
+242 PLRGMLQTGMRS
-254 SLEMVEFV
+254 SLEMTEFV
-262 NVTNAR
+262 NVANAR
-268 VAERLSGRINE
+268 VAERLSGRIEE
-279 LVDAQKAATAAI
+279 LVGAQKKAMDAI
-291 AKEVRAGIA
+291 SSESGETIKSAIVL
-300 NDISI
+300 ISI
-305 TIAISAIALGLGLI
+305 VSAIALALGLI
-319 FSYVIAKGITAP
+319 FAYIIAKGITAP

-337 AMTKLADGALDT
+337 AMTKLAGGELET

-354 SNKDEIGAMAK
+354 SNKDEVGAMAK
-365 AVQVFKDNAIRVKAL
+365 AVQVFKDNALKVKAL

-392 EEKRAAMNA
+392 REKREAMIA

-406 EAKVGGVVTDVSTQA
+406 EGKVGGIVTEVSTQA
-421 SRMQESATQM
+421 TRMQESATQL

-481 RMSSKAVDDVG
+481 RMSSKAVDEVG
-492 RTSQTVEALANAAQ
+492 RTSQTVEALSNAAQ
-506 KIGNVVQLISEI
+506 KIGSVVQLISEI

-556 TARATDEISS
+556 TARATEDISS
-566 QINEIQTATGQSV
+566 QINDIQAATGQSV

-584 IGETISSMNSI
+584 IGATIASMNSI
-595 ASTIASAVEEQG
+595 ASTIAAAVEEQG
-607 AATQEIARNVQ
+607 AATNEIARNVQ
-618 QAAAGT
+618 QASAGT

-629 NISGVTRAAEDT
+629 NITGVTRASEDT
-641 GTAASMVQKAA
+641 GSAASLVQQAA
-652 ADLGSQAKDLRAAVE
+652 TDLGSQASDLRRAVE

>member
-54 SNALVVEDV
+54 SNALAVEDV

-84 AEKRIAENAREI
+84 AEKRIAENTREI
-96 REALQTVIPKFVSA
+96 RETIQAVIPKFVA
-110 QRQAQAREIAAL
+110 EQRRALAREIAAL
-122 TDEYVGNFAK
+122 TEEYVGNFAK

-254 SLEMVEFV
+254 SLEMAEFV

-268 VAERLSGRINE
+268 VADRLSGRIEE

-291 AKEVRAGIA
+291 AKEVRATIA
-300 NDISI
+300 NDISV

-319 FSYVIAKGITAP
+319 FAYVIAKGITAP

-392 EEKRAAMNA
+392 EEKRKAMNA

>member
-11 FKIGMRIGFG
+11 FKIGTRIGFG
-21 FALVLILLATLAVNV
+21 FALVLILLVVLAANSWNALRGIKSEFETYDSIFSTALAVEE
-36 WIAMR
+36 IAF
-41 EVQHDFDTFETIS
+41 DFS
-54 SNALVVEDV
+54 DV
-63 AVDFTELRRQVLIYV
+63 RRQVLIYV
-78 ASGSPE
+78 ASGSTD
-84 AEKRIAENAREI
+84 AEKSIADKGKEIRDTIAAVMPRFVSEQRRTLMREI
-96 REALQTVIPKFVSA
+96 GESA
-110 QRQAQAREIAAL
+110 E
-122 TDEYVGNFAK
+122 EYLRNFEK
-132 VVELRKQRE
+132 VAELRKQRE
-141 DAITAKYEP
+141 DAVTAKYEP

-191 VARFIA
+191 VARFLA

-215 GSIAAARQ
+215 GSVAAARQ

-231 DAVEAAAQAVA
+231 DVVEAAAQAVA

-254 SLEMVEFV
+254 SLEMAEFV
-262 NVTNAR
+262 NVANAR
-268 VAERLSGRINE
+268 VAERLAGQVAQ
-279 LVDAQKAATAAI
+279 LVSLQKAATTAI
-291 AKEVRAGIA
+291 GKEVSASIQS
-300 NDISI
+300 DTVVTMTIS
-305 TIAISAIALGLGLI
+305 AIAIALGLVFAYL
-319 FSYVIAKGITAP
+319 IAKGITAP

-337 AMTKLADGALDT
+337 AMTKLAGGELET

-354 SNKDEIGAMAK
+354 SNKDEVGAMAK
-365 AVQVFKDNAIRVKAL
+365 AVQVFKDNALKVRAL
-380 EEEQKAAEARAA
+380 EAEQKAAEARAA
-392 EEKRAAMNA
+392 EEKRAAMIA
-401 LADGF
+401 LADDF
-406 EAKVGGVVTDVSTQA
+406 EAKVGGVVTEVSTQA
-421 SRMQESATQM
+421 NRMQESATQL

-445 AAASEQASTNVQ
+445 AAASEEASTNVQ

-481 RMSSKAVDDVG
+481 RMSGKAVEDVG
-492 RTSQTVEALANAAQ
+492 RTGQTVEALADAAQ

-556 TARATDEISS
+556 TARATEEIGA
-566 QINEIQTATGQSV
+566 QINEIQAATGQSV

-584 IGETISSMNSI
+584 IGETIASMNSI
-595 ASTIASAVEEQG
+595 ASTIAAAVEEQG
-607 AATQEIARNVQ
+607 AATSEIARNVQ

-629 NISGVTRAAEDT
+629 NITGVTRAAEDT
-641 GTAASMVQKAA
+641 GTAAGMVQKAA
-652 ADLGSQAKDLRAAVE
+652 ADLGGQATELRSAVG
-667 QFLSQVRSA
+667 QFLRQVRSA

>member
-11 FKIGMRIGFG
+11 FSIGTRIGAG
-21 FALVLILLATLAVNV
+21 FSLVLILLSALAANSWTSLRDNQSDFDRFASISANALAVEGVSANFAE
-36 WIAMR
+36 I
-41 EVQHDFDTFETIS
+41 
-54 SNALVVEDV
+54 
-63 AVDFTELRRQVLIYV
+63 RRQVLIFV
-78 ASGSPE
+78 ASGNPD
-84 AEKRIAENAREI
+84 AEKRVGEKAKEI
-96 REALQTVIPKFVSA
+96 RDTIQAVTPKLLSE
-110 QRQAQAREIAAL
+110 QRRTMARNIGEL
-122 TDEYVGNFAK
+122 TDEYMRNFAK
-132 VVELRKQRE
+132 VAELRALRE
-141 DAITAKYEP
+141 DAVTAKYEP

-160 EAFDGAMKTGE
+160 EAFDGAMRTGE
-171 DTLSAAA
+171 DTLGAAA

-197 NPTEAGVTSINAA
+197 GPTEAGVASITAA
-210 LTDLE
+210 LNDLE
-215 GSIAAARQ
+215 GAIGAARQ

-231 DAVEAAAQAVA
+231 DAVEAAFQAVA
-242 PLRGMLQTGMRA
+242 PLRGMLQSGTRA
-254 SLEMVEFV
+254 TLEMTEFV

-268 VAERLSGRINE
+268 VAENLAARIAE
-279 LVDAQKAATAAI
+279 LVGAQKTATAQI
-291 AKEVRAGIA
+291 ADEMHVGIA
-300 NDISI
+300 EDI
-305 TIAISAIALGLGLI
+305 TITAALSAAALVLGLL
-319 FSYVIAKGITAP
+319 FAYVIAKGITAP

-337 AMTKLADGALDT
+337 AMTKLAAGELET

-365 AVQVFKDNAIRVKAL
+365 AVQVFKDNARKVKAL
-380 EEEQKAAEARAA
+380 EEAQKAAELRTA

-406 EAKVGGVVTDVSTQA
+406 EAKVGGVVAEVSTQA
-421 SRMQESATQM
+421 TRMQESASQM

-445 AAASEQASTNVQ
+445 AAASEEASTNVQ

-492 RTSQTVEALANAAQ
+492 KTSQTVEALANAAQ

-556 TARATDEISS
+556 TARATDEIGA
-566 QINEIQTATGQSV
+566 QINEIQAATGQSV

-584 IGETISSMNSI
+584 IGETIASMNAI
-595 ASTIASAVEEQG
+595 ASTIAAAVEEQG
-607 AATQEIARNVQ
+607 AATTEIARNVQ

-629 NISGVTRAAEDT
+629 NITGVTRAAEDT
-641 GTAASMVQKAA
+641 GSAASLVQQAA
-652 ADLGSQAKDLRAAVE
+652 VDLGSQAKDLRAAVE
-667 QFLSQVRSA
+667 QFLTQVRSA

>member
-21 FALVLILLATLAVNV
+21 FAIVLALLVTVA
-36 WIAMR
+36 AMSWNAMTGIQR
-41 EVQHDFDTFETIS
+41 AFVSFDTIS
-54 SNALVVEDV
+54 DTALTVEEVNADMS
-63 AVDFTELRRQVLIYV
+63 ELRRQVLIYV
-78 ASGSPE
+78 STGNPDSQ
-84 AEKRIAENAREI
+84 KRVQELGGKVRQSM
-96 REALQTVIPKFVSA
+96 QTIIPKFVSEERRA
-110 QRQAQAREIAAL
+110 IARNIGEL
-122 TDEYVGNFAK
+122 TDEYQRNFAK
-132 VVELRKQRE
+132 VIELRGQRE

-160 EAFDGAMKTGE
+160 EAFDSAMKTGE

-191 VARFIA
+191 VARFLA

-254 SLEMVEFV
+254 SLEMAEFV
-262 NVTNAR
+262 NVANAR
-268 VAERLSGRINE
+268 VAERLSSRIEE
-279 LVDAQKAATAAI
+279 LVDAQKKAMDAI
-291 AKEVRAGIA
+291 SSESSDTIKSSIVL
-300 NDISI
+300 ISVV
-305 TIAISAIALGLGLI
+305 SAIALGLGLI
-319 FSYVIAKGITAP
+319 FAYVIAKGITAP

-365 AVQVFKDNAIRVKAL
+365 AVQVFKDNAVRVKAL
-380 EEEQKAAEARAA
+380 EDEQKAAEARAA
-392 EEKRAAMNA
+392 EEKRKAMNA

-406 EAKVGGVVTDVSTQA
+406 EAKVGGVVTEVSTQA